1 VTSSADLDEA
11 TWKARLDAGGK
22 QIGFDLD
29 QSQLD
34 TLWRYAH
41 MLRER
46 NAHVNL
52 TSIVSWEGILT
63 LHMLDSLSVVPHLG
77 DARRILDVGT
87 GGGFPGIPLAVAC
100 PERRITLIDGTQ
112 KKIRFVAEAIAA
124 LDIRNAQALAA
135 RAENFTAERD
145 FDIVIVRAVST
156 VAEVLHN
163 AGKLV
168 APHGRLLAM
177 KGRAPED
184 ELRALPRG
192 WRAEVAKLQVPGL
205 EAERHLVSISRHAPA
220 PKAHRES
227 GPKARQQPPP
237 KPRPKM

>member
-1 VTSSADLDEA
+1 MDADRGMAPDAELDEA
-11 TWKARLDAGGK
+11 TWKARLDAGGQ

-52 TSIVSWEGILT
+52 TSIVSREGILT

-100 PERRITLIDGTQ
+100 PERQFTLIDGTQ

-124 LDIRNAQALAA
+124 LDIRNAHAVAA
-135 RAENFTAERD
+135 RAESFAGGRD
-145 FDIVIVRAVST
+145 FDVVIVRAVAT
-156 VAEVLHN
+156 LAQVLHN

-177 KGRAPED
+177 KGRAPDD
-184 ELRALPRG
+184 ELRELPRG
-192 WRAEVAKLQVPGL
+192 WRAEVAKLSVPGL
-205 EAERHLVSISRHAPA
+205 DAERHLVSISRHAVA
-220 PKAHRES
+220 S
-227 GPKARQQPPP
+227 KARQETPPAA
-237 KPRPKM
+237 RPKM